1 MSTELLLGLDVGT
14 TSSKAAVIT
23 LDGEEVA
30 HGRAP
35 MPWQRVP
42 SGAEIDPAEFVASAI
57 AAATEALADAPDG
70 RVLAVGVASMA
81 ETGALLDRAGHP
93 VVPAIA
99 WHDDRGAAEVDALR
113 EELGADAFS
122 TRTGLAPRPEPS
134 LVKYRWLRAHAPEAT
149 ARGVR
154 WLSVGEWVVRG
165 LGGEEIGERSLAS
178 RTGWLDVH
186 TGDPW
191 AEALDWAGA
200 PRDLLRTPDV
210 AGTPAGAVGDAL
222 PGARGAVLCVG
233 GHDHLSAAVGAG
245 AVGDG
250 DVLDSCGTAE
260 AFIRSISP
268 LSAEAV
274 HAAVG
279 LGVNVGWHAVEGR
292 QCLLSATRS
301 GGALQRV
308 LALLGRE
315 RDELEAAA
323 LDIAPAAEGVVL
335 RGLEEDRVDL
345 VGLPLE
351 ASPAVAWRAALE
363 SVGRSGADILARMEQ
378 VAGPRR
384 RLVVAGGWAEGVA
397 ARAVKER
404 HLGPFEST
412 SAVYMG
418 ARGAAL
424 TAGVAA
430 GLWRS
435 GEGPVMGA
443 RPKAEV

>member
-1 MSTELLLGLDVGT
+1 MSAELLLGLDVGT
-14 TSSKAAVIT
+14 TSTKAAVIA

-35 MPWQRVP
+35 MPWRRVP
-42 SGAEIDPAEFVASAI
+42 TGAEIDPAEFVVSAI
-57 AAATEALADAPDG
+57 AAATEALDAAPDG
-70 RVLAVGVASMA
+70 RVLGVGVASMA
-81 ETGALLDRAGHP
+81 ETGALLDSAGDP

-99 WHDDRGAAEVDALR
+99 WHDDRGEAEVDALR
-113 EELGADAFS
+113 AELGAEAFS
-122 TRTGLAPRPEPS
+122 TRTGLAPRTEPS
-134 LVKYRWLRAHAPEAT
+134 LVKYRWLRAHEPAA

-154 WLSVGEWVVRG
+154 WLNVGEWVVRG

-178 RTGWLDVH
+178 RTGWLDLH
-186 TGDPW
+186 ACDPW
-191 AEALDWAGA
+191 PAALDWAGA
-200 PRDLLRTPDV
+200 PADLLPALQV
-210 AGTPAGAVGDAL
+210 AGTPAGAVGEAL
-222 PGARGAVLCVG
+222 PGARGAILCVG

-260 AFIRSISP
+260 AFIRAVAP
-268 LSAEAV
+268 LDPDAV
-274 HAAVG
+274 HAAVR

-301 GGALQRV
+301 GGALQRI
-308 LALLGRE
+308 LALLDHD
-315 RDELEAAA
+315 RDALEAAA
-323 LDIAPAAEGVVL
+323 LDVAPDAEGIVL
-335 RGLEEDRVDL
+335 RRLEEDRVDL

-363 SVGRSGADILARMEQ
+363 SVGRSGADILERMER
-378 VAGPRR
+378 VAGPAG

-397 ARAVKER
+397 ARAVKR
-404 HLGPFEST
+404 SHLGPFEST

-443 RPKAEV
+443 RPRARV